1 MVVRILQR
9 NPTIL
14 LTAAVVIVISLA
26 LFSVFSISSLSN
38 SMYIQTIHK
47 AVLAQQAAA
56 AATTTDNQTAAGNAT
71 SLSNTTSP
79 SGNATDNMSAAQAA
93 AKRDIP
99 KTATEGWEEG

>member
-14 LTAAVVIVISLA
+14 TTAVVIVISLA

-47 AVLAQQAAA
+47 AVAQQAAE
-56 AATTTDNQTAAGNAT
+56 TDNQTAAGNAT

-93 AKRDIP
+93 AKREIP